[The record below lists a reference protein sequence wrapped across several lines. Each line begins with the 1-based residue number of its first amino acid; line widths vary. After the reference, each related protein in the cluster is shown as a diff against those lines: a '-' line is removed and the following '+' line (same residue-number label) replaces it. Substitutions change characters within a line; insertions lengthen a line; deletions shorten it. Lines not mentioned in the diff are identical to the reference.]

1 MSQKWKFILTYG
13 LGWGIFTFLGT
24 SAVHIWVD
32 HRTVTPTDGFLGLV
46 SWSLVGLLFGT
57 AAWKRKLKNTSQR

>member
-13 LGWGIFTFLGT
+13 LGWGVFTFLGT

-32 HRTVTPTDGFLGLV
+32 HRPFTWTDGFVGIIVWLLAGL
-46 SWSLVGLLFGT
+46 SFGT
-57 AAWKRKLKNTSQR
+57 WMWNRKLKNAGQR